1 MPHLRLAS
9 ANGPP
14 EWFPLRGDRI
24 VLGRSRDCDL
34 ILPDVLLSRRH
45 AELVR
50 ADNGWLL
57 RDLGSLNG
65 TRLNGARVEKEV
77 YLFKRDE
84 RPKDRPVSGTLIKP

>member
-50 ADNGWLL
+50 AEHGWLL

-65 TRLNGARVEKEV
+65 TRLNGARLEKDVLLQDGDVVEIADWS
-77 YLFKRDE
+77 LA
-84 RPKDRPVSGTLIKP
+84 

>member
-1 MPHLRLAS
+1 MPHLRLVA

-14 EWFPLRGDRI
+14 EWFPLRGERI

-50 ADNGWLL
+50 ADVAKWGKFI
-57 RDLGSLNG
+57 RDAGV
-65 TRLNGARVEKEV
+65 RAE
-77 YLFKRDE
+77 
-84 RPKDRPVSGTLIKP
+84 